1 MLQMGKWRHKEATG
15 GAELAFEPRPPGSSP
30 RSSPAWPVSVLTEAS
45 FEDAGLSGGPP
56 FTPGGLTLAVRGA
69 EERESGGHTM
79 ISKGILDPS
88 QEEQQGWVPRAKET
102 GPVAVGTS
110 PPPPNQCVPLALFPD
125 LFCTHPPPGHN
136 PNLTSEGDET
146 NTLTGETH

>member
-1 MLQMGKWRHKEATG
+1 MGKLRHKEATG

-30 RSSPAWPVSVLTEAS
+30 RPSPAWPVPVLTEAS

-56 FTPGGLTLAVRGA
+56 FTPGSLTLAVRGA

-79 ISKGILDPS
+79 ISKGTLVPS

-110 PPPPNQCVPLALFPD
+110 PPPPQPVCAFRTIPWSLLHTPTPWPQPRLDF
-125 LFCTHPPPGHN
+125 
-136 PNLTSEGDET
+136 
-146 NTLTGETH
+146 